1 MALKI
6 SISEEE
12 LLNLTDRQ
20 LDFFKCSH
28 SILPYLGHVLNKMDR
43 CYALITNKYYHWM
56 EGGGVF
62 FSLSKHTICP
72 VSLFSLKNCIFE
84 R

>member
-56 EGGGVF
+56 EGGGGIFLPFKAHNMPSF
-62 FSLSKHTICP
+62 FI
-72 VSLFSLKNCIFE
+72 FSQELHI
-84 R
+84 

>member
-56 EGGGVF
+56 EGGGIFLPFKAHNMPSF
-62 FSLSKHTICP
+62 FI
-72 VSLFSLKNCIFE
+72 FSQELHI
-84 R
+84 

>member
-20 LDFFKCSH
+20 LKFFMCSH
-28 SILPYLGHVLNKMDR
+28 SISPYLDHVLNKMDR
-43 CYALITNKYYHWM
+43 CYAQITNKYYHWKIG
-56 EGGGVF
+56 EGGGIFLPFKVHNMPSF
-62 FSLSKHTICP
+62 FISSQKLRI
-72 VSLFSLKNCIFE
+72 
-84 R
+84 